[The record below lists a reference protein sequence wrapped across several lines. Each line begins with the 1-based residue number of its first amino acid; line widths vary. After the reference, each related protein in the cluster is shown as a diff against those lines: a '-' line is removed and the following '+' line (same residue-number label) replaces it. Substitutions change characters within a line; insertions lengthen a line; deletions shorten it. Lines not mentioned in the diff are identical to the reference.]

1 MDDREQTTGQ
11 GRNIFEALFSYVK
24 RDASGTQS
32 LPETSPL
39 CADTPPTPNSG
50 LDECDSP
57 ATSAPPNHT
66 PSSCPS
72 ELNNSIPTL
81 TENCCPLKSFVSAP
95 SSRSNAFDIPV
106 FAPPSSPCLSLRQLD
121 VTPPAIPS
129 SPLSHGEPNSPV
141 SAVPTNPDTSSL
153 PSTRREQS
161 DLGNVPSRPTSP
173 PGNTATSSEYQS
185 RIAAYLRPLWSYPG
199 VPLSPPLTDPPP
211 PSEEEEEGRGSGC
224 STSKSFL
231 CEKDLTEALASLLPP
246 STNFTQLH
254 QARSCCTGLRYPPAL
269 AAAMSLLPLREEAQV
284 TVTYNSSSN
293 KPNGCRARDQG
304 FLEIDASHFDPTSL
318 VGMLGSPQLGAHPTM
333 TVEDI
338 SDSSCSSS
346 VTNTRIETSV
356 RGASRKVGRHYG
368 GSIGRAGRPRRPALR
383 YTPEPKPRPSVRGF
397 RHTSMRVGRPPG
409 SRLMRRLSVNDKM
422 ERQLPLVDSL
432 SETLWIDS
440 PDDAADCDAFKKLSD
455 DERNASPMPSNQADP
470 GPSALQTRVE
480 QVPSFP
486 SIRNGDS
493 TGRCPSASDSDQSWL
508 ALLRRFKIGEPLLDE
523 IYRRFSSDDVLPEV
537 IRRRVSFAIS
547 SDILTEFPCAF
558 GRPHTVMLNM
568 RHLVLLAGDAIRL
581 IALAMRS
588 QEPSIMDVAKSYLTV
603 CQQQRRSALLDSIRV
618 RTPDGLRDP
627 SHYWPQLFGP
637 KSCLR
642 DLRSLQVVPCPPE
655 SMLEALMRSVK
666 KACFKGVDGTSWNLC
681 CTPAELC
688 DTILQVASP
697 PTELDSSSTGF
708 ASRDEIIPSCLN
720 TFLSLHSGANVD
732 FMSESALLHLA
743 EFVPTRLIFLSRALH
758 MKDQSKALG
767 GIGLICRV
775 FRRLYAHLF
784 LLDPSLGLR
793 LLREESPSG
802 TGITRGTLF
811 THLKDI
817 HSAVADCLARL
828 RNSYASLVSA
838 GACLSALHRLR
849 CAAAYSSL
857 DGVSRTIN
865 FCCSHGNAVNPLD
878 EGRSRLFDSA
888 VHARQNVARI
898 LRDEL
903 TPSLLRLLFAVSGA
917 YNHLVWVVMNDL
929 FMFRSKRGIKLQT
942 QCLSSRSNNACWLM
956 DTGLSTLNFLDRT
969 VTENPNLWCSG
980 YRDVLK
986 MCKAQF
992 LVLKQPGLLDEM
1004 NKLLV
1009 QLKDFR
1015 CSLHKTRNNLAKL
1028 WLPSFRGYLQDEEV
1042 DCRADHDIK
1051 LMTTLLQYQFDLV
1064 EKWSRS
1070 VNNVELPPVARNMA
1084 NIILRLAD
1092 QEGRKT
1098 FSRLGDAVPETLE
1111 IPYGSK
1117 NSQRSD
1123 WFSRPFEL
1131 PSLCEWPP
1139 GQPTVKASS
1148 PCDRESDR
1156 DLPVISLESPL
1167 RSVLVDEFQHEST
1180 SDLPSTTCFTSETE
1194 IEKYDSKGN
1203 EETLNASTKRHVSI
1217 KTPLMPETGT
1227 ETSAPTAF
1235 ALPTYALSS
1244 VVDRRLLGRQNRMQK
1259 MRAKEHELNNPMET
1273 VPLTSNP
1280 RKSSTLT
1287 PAGLAARGKRMR
1299 NGSVNSTYRTKRL
1312 LLNKPTE
1319 TFNDGDLSHVVTVNA
1334 VDNSAAQ
1341 MDVLPFSAQSQEVAM
1356 SGVQPGCLSGDY
1368 SGEVFSRPPPAAEET
1383 FPSTIDL
1390 TLED

>member
-1 MDDREQTTGQ
+1 MST
-11 GRNIFEALFSYVK
+11 
-24 RDASGTQS
+24 S
-32 LPETSPL
+32 L
-39 CADTPPTPNSG
+39 DHF
-50 LDECDSP
+50 CDFY
-57 ATSAPPNHT
+57 
-66 PSSCPS
+66 
-72 ELNNSIPTL
+72 LYPTL
-81 TENCCPLKSFVSAP
+81 AF
-95 SSRSNAFDIPV
+95 SR
-106 FAPPSSPCLSLRQLD
+106 
-121 VTPPAIPS
+121 
-129 SPLSHGEPNSPV
+129 
-141 SAVPTNPDTSSL
+141 
-153 PSTRREQS
+153 
-161 DLGNVPSRPTSP
+161 
-173 PGNTATSSEYQS
+173 
-185 RIAAYLRPLWSYPG
+185 
-199 VPLSPPLTDPPP
+199 
-211 PSEEEEEGRGSGC
+211 
-224 STSKSFL
+224 
-231 CEKDLTEALASLLPP
+231 
-246 STNFTQLH
+246 
-254 QARSCCTGLRYPPAL
+254 
-269 AAAMSLLPLREEAQV
+269 
-284 TVTYNSSSN
+284 
-293 KPNGCRARDQG
+293 
-304 FLEIDASHFDPTSL
+304 
-318 VGMLGSPQLGAHPTM
+318 
-333 TVEDI
+333 
-338 SDSSCSSS
+338 
-346 VTNTRIETSV
+346 
-356 RGASRKVGRHYG
+356 
-368 GSIGRAGRPRRPALR
+368 
-383 YTPEPKPRPSVRGF
+383 
-397 RHTSMRVGRPPG
+397 
-409 SRLMRRLSVNDKM
+409 
-422 ERQLPLVDSL
+422 
-432 SETLWIDS
+432 
-440 PDDAADCDAFKKLSD
+440 
-455 DERNASPMPSNQADP
+455 
-470 GPSALQTRVE
+470 
-480 QVPSFP
+480 
-486 SIRNGDS
+486 
-493 TGRCPSASDSDQSWL
+493 
-508 ALLRRFKIGEPLLDE
+508 
-523 IYRRFSSDDVLPEV
+523 
-537 IRRRVSFAIS
+537 
-547 SDILTEFPCAF
+547 
-558 GRPHTVMLNM
+558 

-581 IALAMRS
+581 IALAIRS
-588 QEPSIMDVAKSYLTV
+588 QDSSTIDVAKLYLTV
-603 CQQQRRSALLDSIRV
+603 CQQQCRAALLESIRV

-627 SHYWPQLFGP
+627 PHNWPQLFSP

-642 DLRSLQVVPCPPE
+642 DLRLLQVVPCPPE
-655 SMLEALMRSVK
+655 SMLEALMRWVN
-666 KACFKGVDGTSWNLC
+666 KARFKGVDGTSWNLC

-697 PTELDSSSTGF
+697 PIEPDSSSTGF

-732 FMSESALLHLA
+732 FMAESALLRLA

-758 MKDQSKALG
+758 MKDEAKALG

-775 FRRLYAHLF
+775 FRRLYVHLF
-784 LLDPSLGLR
+784 LLHPSLGLR

-802 TGITRGTLF
+802 TGIIRGTLF

-849 CAAAYSSL
+849 CAAAYSSS

-898 LRDEL
+898 LREEL

-929 FMFRSKRGIKLQT
+929 VMFRSKRGIKLQT
-942 QCLSSRSNNACWLM
+942 QCVSSRSNNACWLM
-956 DTGLSTLNFLDRT
+956 NTGLSTLNFLDRT

-986 MCKAQF
+986 VCKAQF

-1015 CSLHKTRNNLAKL
+1015 CSLHKTRNNLTKL
-1028 WLPSFRGYLQDEEV
+1028 WLPSFRGNLQDEEV

-1051 LMTTLLQYQFDLV
+1051 LMTTMLQYQFDLV

-1098 FSRLGDAVPETLE
+1098 FSRLNGAVPETLE

-1131 PSLCEWPP
+1131 PFLCEWPP
-1139 GQPTVKASS
+1139 GQPTVKVPS
-1148 PCDRESDR
+1148 PCDRESDK
-1156 DLPVISLESPL
+1156 DLPVINLESPV
-1167 RSVLVDEFQHEST
+1167 RPVLVDEVQHEST
-1180 SDLPSTTCFTSETE
+1180 PDLPSTTSFTSKTE
-1194 IEKYDSKGN
+1194 IEKFDSKGN

-1235 ALPTYALSS
+1235 TLPTYALSS

-1259 MRAKEHELNNPMET
+1259 MRAKEHELNDPMET

-1319 TFNDGDLSHVVTVNA
+1319 TFNDGDLSDVVAVNA

-1341 MDVLPFSAQSQEVAM
+1341 MGILPLSAQSQEVTV
-1356 SGVQPGCLSGDY
+1356 SGVQSGYLSGDY
-1368 SGEVFSRPPPAAEET
+1368 SGEVFVRPPPAADET